1 MTKNLFIYLTTVS
14 IFFTSCQSNIDYAK
28 AKIKSGNYEDA
39 IVDLKNISADDKDY
53 NEAQQLLNQVY
64 KKVQDI
70 DSTSEFDSRKVLED
84 KLVKELNDIDSFD
97 GSDFNTIEKLK
108 VELALLQSWS
118 NLIKEGVNSDD
129 RRLMKLSNDLKFKVE
144 RLQVKEFPK
153 MRLRFASVLKKELWT
168 DNIEVAIG
176 GNTNSTLT
184 FTGGIFANNA
194 NKQEYQSSLTEIFNL
209 LRFKRIN
216 YKWYKYD
223 DEYTYYNLETSRDN
237 ALLTLKP

>member
-28 AKIKSGNYEDA
+28 AKINSGNYEDA
-39 IVDLKNISADDKDY
+39 IVDLKNISVDDKDY

-70 DSTSEFDSRKVLED
+70 DSTSEFDTRKVLED
-84 KLVKELNDIDSFD
+84 KLVKELNDIDGFD

-108 VELALLQSWS
+108 VELALFQSWS

-129 RRLMKLSNDLKFKVE
+129 RKLMKLSNDLKFKVE
-144 RLQVKEFPK
+144 RLQVNEFPK
-153 MRLRFASVLKKELWT
+153 MRLRFATVLKKELWT
-168 DNIEVAIG
+168 DNIEVSIG
-176 GNTNSTLT
+176 GSANTTLT
-184 FTGGIFANNA
+184 FTGGTFTNNA
-194 NKQEYQSSLTEIFNL
+194 NKQEYQSSLSEIFNL

-216 YKWYKYD
+216 YKWYKFD
-223 DEYTYYNLETSRDN
+223 DEYTYYTLTTSPDK
-237 ALLTLKP
+237 ALLEL

>member
-28 AKIKSGNYEDA
+28 AKINSGNYEDA
-39 IVDLKNISADDKDY
+39 IVDLKNISVDDKDY

-70 DSTSEFDSRKVLED
+70 DSTSEFDTRKVLED
-84 KLVKELNDIDSFD
+84 KLVKELYDIDGFD

-108 VELALLQSWS
+108 VELALFQSWS

-129 RRLMKLSNDLKFKVE
+129 RKLMKLSNDLKFKVE
-144 RLQVKEFPK
+144 RLQVNEFPK
-153 MRLRFASVLKKELWT
+153 MRLRFATVLKKELWT

-176 GNTNSTLT
+176 GNANSTLT
-184 FTGGIFANNA
+184 FTGGVFANNA
-194 NKQEYQSSLTEIFNL
+194 NKQEYQSSLSEIFNL
-209 LRFKRIN
+209 LRFKKIN

-223 DEYTYYNLETSRDN
+223 DEYTYY
-237 ALLTLKP
+237 TLSNNPDSSLMGL

>member
-70 DSTSEFDSRKVLED
+70 DSTSEFDSRKVMED

-176 GNTNSTLT
+176 GNANSTLT

-223 DEYTYYNLETSRDN
+223 DEYTYYNLETNRDN
-237 ALLTLKP
+237 ALLTL

>member
-176 GNTNSTLT
+176 GNANSTLT

>member
-176 GNTNSTLT
+176 GNANSTLT

-223 DEYTYYNLETSRDN
+223 DEYTYYNLETNRDN
-237 ALLTLKP
+237 ALLTL